1 MAEHRDFF
9 NQHKPKSTTGIV
21 DNILQVLPSDK
32 HGTAID
38 LCCGTGHLVYQ
49 LTQQG
54 YQAIG
59 VDIADAH
66 MGKDDAVEQAFI
78 VADVAATPLAAKSAT
93 LVTFIDSLQYF
104 EDPQHMID
112 ETARLLSKDGYLIMS
127 CQNNYNLAG
136 IKKWL
141 IQRLTG
147 KTWSPWL
154 VHPVENFLLYPDIIT
169 MLEASGYTVEYVRG
183 KQFLTAW
190 VSLLPAF
197 VRHWTPWR
205 DKPWRSL
212 AAIASRV
219 SLPTFIEESYLARFA
234 MITLI
239 RARKN

>member
-9 NQHKPKSTTGIV
+9 NEHKPKSTTGIV
-21 DNILQVLPSDK
+21 KNILQLLPAEH
-32 HGTAID
+32 HGTSID
-38 LCCGTGHLVYQ
+38 LCCGTGR
-49 LTQQG
+49 LTYELAQYG

-66 MGKDDAVEQAFI
+66 IGKDNSLAQRFI
-78 VADVAATPLAAKSAT
+78 VADVSLTPIANDTAT

-104 EDPQHMID
+104 EDPNTMIA
-112 ETARLLSKDGYLIMS
+112 ETARLLDEGGYLIMS

-136 IKKWL
+136 IKKWI
-141 IQRLTG
+141 IQKMTG
-147 KTWSPWL
+147 KIWSPWL
-154 VHPVENFLLYPDIIT
+154 AHPVENFLLYPDIIK
-169 MLEASGYTVEYVRG
+169 MLEANGYTVEYVRG
-183 KQFLTAW
+183 KQFLTAL
-190 VSLLPAF
+190 VSLLPSF
-197 VRHWTPWR
+197 IRHWTPWQ

-219 SLPTFIEESYLARFA
+219 QLPAVIEESFLARFA

>member
-1 MAEHRDFF
+1 
-9 NQHKPKSTTGIV
+9 
-21 DNILQVLPSDK
+21 
-32 HGTAID
+32 
-38 LCCGTGHLVYQ
+38 
-49 LTQQG
+49 
-54 YQAIG
+54 
-59 VDIADAH
+59 
-66 MGKDDAVEQAFI
+66 
-78 VADVAATPLAAKSAT
+78 
-93 LVTFIDSLQYF
+93 
-104 EDPQHMID
+104 
-112 ETARLLSKDGYLIMS
+112 MS